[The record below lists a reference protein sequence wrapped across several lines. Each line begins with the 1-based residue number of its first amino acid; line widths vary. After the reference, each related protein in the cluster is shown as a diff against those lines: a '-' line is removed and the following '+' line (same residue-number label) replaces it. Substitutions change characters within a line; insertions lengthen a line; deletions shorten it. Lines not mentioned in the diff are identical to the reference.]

1 MSICI
6 CKSHT
11 LLSFKLTMNPSACH
25 SVLCK
30 NSLICKLHKRLMYF
44 VTVKTLLLHFQKREL
59 EELQLQQRR
68 QGSINEIIEE
78 ERLRLLKE
86 HAAKLLGY
94 LPKVSEKLL

>member
-1 MSICI
+1 
-6 CKSHT
+6 
-11 LLSFKLTMNPSACH
+11 
-25 SVLCK
+25 
-30 NSLICKLHKRLMYF
+30 MYF

-68 QGSINEIIEE
+68 QGCINEIIEE

-94 LPKVSEKLL
+94 LPKVSENFSVWSSWLVIMEKTTARL